1 MVDRPD
7 MAELIPFPLHS
18 RAILVR
24 SISDDLEVVHGPSAN
39 AFWRERIAGIV
50 AGLRADGVAD
60 DAIRTEI
67 LGLQSA
73 VQSELQRRAR
83 SAAVL

>member
-1 MVDRPD
+1 

-18 RAILVR
+18 RAALVR
-24 SISDDLEVVHGPSAN
+24 SLSDDLEVVHGPNAN
-39 AFWRERIAGIV
+39 TFWRERIAGIV

-60 DAIRTEI
+60 EAIRTEI

-73 VQSELQRRAR
+73 VQAELQRRAR
-83 SAAVL
+83 STAVV

>member
-1 MVDRPD
+1 

-18 RAILVR
+18 RATLVR
-24 SISDDLEVVHGPSAN
+24 SLADDLEVVHGPNAN
-39 AFWRERIAGIV
+39 TFWRERIAGIV

-60 DAIRTEI
+60 EAIRTEI

-73 VQSELQRRAR
+73 VQAELQRRAR
-83 SAAVL
+83 STAVL

>member
-1 MVDRPD
+1 MADRPD

-18 RAILVR
+18 RATLVR

-50 AGLRADGVAD
+50 AGLRADGVTD

-73 VQSELQRRAR
+73 VQYELQRRAS
-83 SAAVL
+83 SAAAV